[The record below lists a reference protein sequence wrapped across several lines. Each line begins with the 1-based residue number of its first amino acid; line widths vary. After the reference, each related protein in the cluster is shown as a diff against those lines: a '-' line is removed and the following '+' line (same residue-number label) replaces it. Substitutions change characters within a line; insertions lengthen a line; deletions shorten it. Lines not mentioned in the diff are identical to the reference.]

1 MSSCCGGPPGFVGA
15 VDAACVSMRMIGKYS
30 PLTYESKDELHGVKW
45 ITDTFNNTY
54 QSYILGTAFIMLVT
68 RCCTKK
74 YRCSASN

>member
-30 PLTYESKDELHGVKW
+30 PLTYESKDELRDVRL
-45 ITDTFNNTY
+45 ITRESDYTY

-74 YRCSASN
+74 YRCSASS